1 MNRKTT
7 RRFILIVFISTL
19 KSHVCIV
26 YITDIYGDT
35 MVSFYL
41 LLLNLVIL
49 YTPTTLSDDLYNEV
63 LSLFIEL
70 FYKRVRCSLQSW
82 SYRDNPFTAP
92 LLFLPFSLRISL
104 SICLWS
110 VERPF
115 IILMRTL
122 GKSRKRV
129 FISGRFIMNSQRLLR
144 MTMTMIMRTKLK
156 VNQKLFLKH
165 GTFFL
170 LLSIPRASELIYKLL
185 SNITHTYQSYIPP
198 SLYATR

>member
-1 MNRKTT
+1 
-7 RRFILIVFISTL
+7 
-19 KSHVCIV
+19 
-26 YITDIYGDT
+26 
-35 MVSFYL
+35 
-41 LLLNLVIL
+41 
-49 YTPTTLSDDLYNEV
+49 
-63 LSLFIEL
+63 
-70 FYKRVRCSLQSW
+70 
-82 SYRDNPFTAP
+82 
-92 LLFLPFSLRISL
+92 
-104 SICLWS
+104 
-110 VERPF
+110 
-115 IILMRTL
+115 MRTL

>member
-19 KSHVCIV
+19 ESHVCIV

-70 FYKRVRCSLQSW
+70 FYKRVRCSLQS
-82 SYRDNPFTAP
+82 
-92 LLFLPFSLRISL
+92 
-104 SICLWS
+104 
-110 VERPF
+110 
-115 IILMRTL
+115 
-122 GKSRKRV
+122 
-129 FISGRFIMNSQRLLR
+129 
-144 MTMTMIMRTKLK
+144 
-156 VNQKLFLKH
+156 
-165 GTFFL
+165 
-170 LLSIPRASELIYKLL
+170 
-185 SNITHTYQSYIPP
+185 
-198 SLYATR
+198 